1 MTNSQYYSNVVPYSI
16 SGTPFAVVFDAAD
29 GSSSNPEW
37 HRALSELVS
46 NGVKPIFN
54 NISDNICA
62 MAWVD
67 LVPKLGFMPNILSIK
82 IALAAGVC
90 TKEDMLTVF
99 ASNKEWIDQASFRG
113 ALGDFLC
120 IHNSQLLPLSMVIG
134 QEENTQKLIEKFSNP
149 ESAVSFLE
157 ENNIINSID

>member
-1 MTNSQYYSNVVPYSI
+1 MTNSQYHSDVLPYSI
-16 SGTPFAVVFDAAD
+16 SGTPFAEVFDAAD
-29 GSSSNPEW
+29 GSSSNSEW
-37 HRALSELVS
+37 HKALSELVS

-113 ALGDFLC
+113 ALGDFLG
-120 IHNSQLLPLSMVIG
+120 IHNTQLLPLSMVVSR
-134 QEENTQKLIEKFSNP
+134 EESTQKLIKIFSNP
-149 ESAVSFLE
+149 ESAVRFLE
-157 ENNIINSID
+157 ENNLIN